1 MEKFKAVNDVIRA
14 EIKRLQK
21 VNRQLIK
28 FDKYIGHELSG
39 TSLTIHTKN
48 VIEIKRLKELLKINL
63 NLGGR

>member
-14 EIKRLQK
+14 EIKRLQR

-48 VIEIKRLKELLKINL
+48 VIEIKRLKGLLKINL